1 MDLKTWVALVG
12 ALIAGAAIIGVFA
25 AVGVGWILLVAVI
38 VGVISY
44 IVAAVGASSLTSI
57 TPFGE
62 FMRGWLIGMNA
73 ALNAVIWFGIIGV
86 VTGGPGG
93 VPGGIIG
100 AVVGIINLLAVFAP
114 ISQSEFFQGV
124 IGWANLIMPM
134 SWLIVALGILF
145 SIVSGLLHL
154 VTIGRVPYLKVEK
167 LDIDWRTGT
176 FFIRGGLIANLNHLD
191 TAFNMGN
198 FSFVDYKA
206 TSMHMDHEAGHTLNL
221 GAFGSVFHLVG
232 AIDEN
237 ATPRGSN
244 ALSERMAESN
254 DTGTAG
260 TNIPMW
266 A

>member
-12 ALIAGAAIIGVFA
+12 ALIAGAAIIALFA
-25 AVGVGWILLVAVI
+25 LVGSGWILLGVAVG

-44 IVAAVGASSLTSI
+44 IVAAVGASSRTSI
-57 TPFGE
+57 TTFGE

-73 ALNAVIWFGIIGV
+73 ALNAVILFGIIG
-86 VTGGPGG
+86 G
-93 VPGGIIG
+93 VAGGIVG
-100 AVVGIINLLAVFAP
+100 AVVGLINLLAVFAP
-114 ISQSEFFQGV
+114 VSQSEIYQGV
-124 IGWANLIMPM
+124 IGWVNWIMPM
-134 SWLIVALGILF
+134 SWLIVGLGILF
-145 SIVSGLLHL
+145 SIVSAILHL
-154 VTIGRVPYLKVEK
+154 VTIGRVPYLKIEK
-167 LDIDWRTGT
+167 LDVDWSTGT
-176 FFIRGGLIANLNHLD
+176 FFIKGGLIANLNHLD

-206 TSMHMDHEAGHTLNL
+206 TSMHMQHEAGHTLNL

-237 ATPRGSN
+237 ATPRGRN
-244 ALSERMAESN
+244 ALSERIAESN